1 MTIQAIQ
8 IPKGSIVLLLIKLAK
23 TRMKINNHNLVV
35 PKVLLG
41 MMEKVRT
48 KFMIEDI
55 EDDEFE
61 GADSE
66 NE

>member
-1 MTIQAIQ
+1 
-8 IPKGSIVLLLIKLAK
+8 
-23 TRMKINNHNLVV
+23 MKINNHNLVV

-66 NE
+66 NEQKQNEEQVNTNDVTKDQ